1 MKKEGQYT
9 LLETLSHFFTA
20 LGRPAGTGSYVNESA
35 RRVQDFTNFND

>member
-1 MKKEGQYT
+1 MRFIKSMD
-9 LLETLSHFFTA
+9 LLRAHFCTA